1 MTGSS
6 WIFLN
11 LSGLS
16 TLILQHFINSS
27 EFSTP
32 ILVPMEVSAHGFL
45 FWQVVILWICL
56 LVPQLGGQCLPYYF
70 TDRSRRVVN
79 FLVCSAFYLL
89 GWSDDF
95 LCARLEIGSLLCQFF
110 NWIIHFSIKLQEFMY
125 LCMFSPLTY
134 IWFENIFLSFCVLSF
149 HFLSFS
155 FFIIPWKSST
165 FFPLL
170 SWRSSN
176 FPIIFPLRYLSHCL
190 YQYLFISCHLS
201 NKIWWQALGDIRL
214 SCVCQLLIW
223 SSVIELLLRRSL
235 AMEPTFWTHSC
246 GHWFRMEKV

>member
-6 WIFLN
+6 WIFFN

-32 ILVPMEVSAHGFL
+32 ILVPMEVSAHRFL

-125 LCMFSPLTY
+125 LSFLSDMQKARVYWTHIQAVWKNNIY
-134 IWFENIFLSFCVLSF
+134 NIFC
-149 HFLSFS
+149 
-155 FFIIPWKSST
+155 T
-165 FFPLL
+165 
-170 SWRSSN
+170 
-176 FPIIFPLRYLSHCL
+176 LRYTYH
-190 YQYLFISCHLS
+190 Y
-201 NKIWWQALGDIRL
+201 
-214 SCVCQLLIW
+214 CVCI
-223 SSVIELLLRRSL
+223 
-235 AMEPTFWTHSC
+235 
-246 GHWFRMEKV
+246 